1 MSFIMKKTYIQ
12 PVIQEIKLDLSQVI
26 CQSVTTDAGFQNPQ
40 PGSGVGRA
48 ARSRD
53 WQDWEGTY

>member
-1 MSFIMKKTYIQ
+1 MKKTYIQ
-12 PVIQEIKLDLSQVI
+12 PAIQEIKLDLSQVI
-26 CQSVTTDAGFQNPQ
+26 CQSLTTDAGFQNPQ